1 LCAAHRSERKWVIQA
16 VHEIFEVVESEHV
29 WDPAQSDAERTSKV
43 VVIGRRLNQA
53 ELQRGVEA
61 CVPD

>member
-1 LCAAHRSERKWVIQA
+1 MIQA
-16 VHEIFEVVESEHV
+16 VHEIFEVVESDHV
-29 WDPAQSDAERTSKV
+29 WDPAQNESERTSKV

-53 ELQRGVEA
+53 ELQRGVET

>member
-1 LCAAHRSERKWVIQA
+1 MIQA
-16 VHEIFEVVESEHV
+16 VHEIFEVVESDHV
-29 WDPAQSDAERTSKV
+29 WDPAQSETERTSKV
-43 VVIGRRLNQA
+43 VVIGRRLNQE